1 MQSTPSS
8 RGHVSSRAVVLT
20 FAAVALAGASSGCNN
35 SEAATKAAPSDA
47 PRTSGPGK
55 ARIDADNYVV
65 EAKST
70 GPAKAGQESTIEISL
85 TTKGD
90 YHINK
95 QYPYKFKTA
104 DPPPDGVTFPKPTLM
119 RADGT
124 FDEKT
129 GKFKVPFVATKAGKA
144 TIGGTFSISVC
155 SDANCI
161 MDKQN
166 IDVDV
171 DVK

>member
-8 RGHVSSRAVVLT
+8 RGSVSSCAVVLT
-20 FAAVALAGASSGCNN
+20 FAAVALAGAASSGCKN
-35 SEAATKAAPSDA
+35 SEAATKAPPSDA

-70 GPAKAGQESTIEISL
+70 GPVKAGQESTIEISL
-85 TTKGD
+85 TTKGE

-104 DPPPDGVTFPKPTLM
+104 NPPRM
-119 RADGT
+119 A
-124 FDEKT
+124 
-129 GKFKVPFVATKAGKA
+129 
-144 TIGGTFSISVC
+144 
-155 SDANCI
+155 
-161 MDKQN
+161 
-166 IDVDV
+166 
-171 DVK
+171 